1 MGKTRRKRFYPRLY
15 CDQMAKTYG
24 RYPLIRGTPF
34 KTIIAPLLAA
44 NAVVH
49 EE

>member
-1 MGKTRRKRFYPRLY
+1 MTSY
-15 CDQMAKTYG
+15 CDQMAKTDG
-24 RYPLIRGTPF
+24 RYLLIRGTPF
-34 KTIIAPLLAA
+34 ETIVAPLFAA